1 MEVLNAART
10 DAKLRERIAA
20 DLVDWGQKLD
30 QQSLDRYR
38 SVSGDPEEVV
48 MLLNMTR
55 SFMRGLLLQE
65 QYGVTNSTTAGYVR
79 KWIDLIGPLL
89 ELRESAA
96 LGSTVLTSKKPNQH
110 NALKKS

>member
-1 MEVLNAART
+1 
-10 DAKLRERIAA
+10 
-20 DLVDWGQKLD
+20 
-30 QQSLDRYR
+30 
-38 SVSGDPEEVV
+38 

-65 QYGVTNSTTAGYVR
+65 QYGVTNSTTAVYVR

-89 ELRESAA
+89 ELREPAA

>member
-1 MEVLNAART
+1 
-10 DAKLRERIAA
+10 
-20 DLVDWGQKLD
+20 
-30 QQSLDRYR
+30 
-38 SVSGDPEEVV
+38 

-65 QYGVTNSTTAGYVR
+65 QYGVTNATTAGYVR

-89 ELRESAA
+89 ELQDPAA
-96 LGSTVLTSKKPNQH
+96 RGSRVLTSKKPNQL

>member
-1 MEVLNAART
+1 
-10 DAKLRERIAA
+10 
-20 DLVDWGQKLD
+20 
-30 QQSLDRYR
+30 
-38 SVSGDPEEVV
+38 

-65 QYGVTNSTTAGYVR
+65 QYGVTKATTAGYVR

-89 ELRESAA
+89 ELQDPAD
-96 LGSTVLTSKKPNQH
+96 LGSSVLTSKKPNQR